1 MNRDEELVAEWLRS
15 KGHKV
20 CPLTDGQDPPD
31 LIMDGDIAVEVTTIN
46 SLAHRSVWQF
56 LDEIFKSL
64 GPAENGRGYW
74 VSIEYEDERILQSRN
89 SREKAKRKKNL
100 KIAIKQRLTEHYD
113 NPDLGVVI
121 QLPYGLTLEIIG
133 EITDNPDRCKYKV
146 GWGMSYEGEL
156 VITTLVEDIQAA
168 IDTKSNNKK
177 VQERKEQYREW
188 WLVVTDAFSNV
199 HTLDQGGWKAVSNVI
214 VRREPWKR
222 IIAVAIDS
230 QRVLACR
237 IVAS

>member
-1 MNRDEELVAEWLRS
+1 MNRDEELVAEWLCS
-15 KGHKV
+15 KGHEV
-20 CPLTDGQDPPD
+20 CHLTDGQDPPD
-31 LIMDGDIAVEVTTIN
+31 LVMDSDIAIEVTTIN

-89 SREKAKRKKNL
+89 SREKAKRKKDL
-100 KIAIKQRLTEHYD
+100 KIGIKQRLTEHYD

-121 QLPYGLTLEIIG
+121 QLPYGLTLEIMG
-133 EITDNPDRCKYKV
+133 EITDNPDRYKYKV

-156 VITTLVEDIQAA
+156 VITTLVENIQAA
-168 IDTKSNNKK
+168 IDTKSAKK
-177 VQERKEQYREW
+177 KIQEEAKRYQEW

-199 HTLDQGGWKAVSNVI
+199 HTLDQDEWKAVSGAI

-222 IIAVAIDS
+222 IIAVAVGS

-237 IVAS
+237 IVAN